1 MGKAIVSTTLGAEG
15 IEAIPG
21 RDPFENQPEA
31 FADAVNRLLGD
42 PELAARFG
50 QSVRSLALERY
61 SWSGAARALER
72 FYLGILEAA

>member
-1 MGKAIVSTTLGAEG
+1 
-15 IEAIPG
+15 
-21 RDPFENQPEA
+21 
-31 FADAVNRLLGD
+31 VNRLLGD

-72 FYLGILEAA
+72 FYRGILEAA